1 MCKIAIFDDISTYI
15 DEKNDDFT
23 FDLEQMKIDIDSK
36 RTKLDF
42 SVLES
47 DEIFDNWLNSTS

>member
-1 MCKIAIFDDISTYI
+1 MIKESFS
-15 DEKNDDFT
+15 
-23 FDLEQMKIDIDSK
+23 FDLEQMKIAINSK
-36 RTKLDF
+36 RIKLNS

>member
-1 MCKIAIFDDISTYI
+1 MCKIAIFDDISTHI